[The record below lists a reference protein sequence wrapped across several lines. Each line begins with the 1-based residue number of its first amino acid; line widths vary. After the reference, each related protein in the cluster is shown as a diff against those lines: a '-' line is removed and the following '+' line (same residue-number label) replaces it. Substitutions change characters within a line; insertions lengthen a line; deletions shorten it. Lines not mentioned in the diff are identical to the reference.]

1 MVKESGTV
9 LGRTSKIDELNG
21 KNLSTSFLFCRG
33 YFYKLGV
40 SQ

>member
-21 KNLSTSFLFCRG
+21 KNLTTSFLFVG
-33 YFYKLGV
+33 GTFTN
-40 SQ
+40 